1 MDQPFS
7 VFHEYYRMY
16 FERAMAMKEE
26 QEKRE
31 QEEAERKRQQA
42 KAERNAARNKTAAHG
57 NMKQTPPSPSIPSFT
72 EDDLEEL
79 IEEVI

>member
-1 MDQPFS
+1 MDQPFA

-16 FERAMAMKEE
+16 FDRAMAMKEE

-31 QEEAERKRQQA
+31 KEEAQKERERARQ
-42 KAERNAARNKTAAHG
+42 ERLARNNKTAAYG
-57 NMKQTPPSPSIPSFT
+57 NMKQTPPSPDIPPIT

>member
-1 MDQPFS
+1 MDQPFC

-16 FERAMAMKEE
+16 FMRAMAMKEE

-31 QEEAERKRQQA
+31 REEQERARQERLQQ
-42 KAERNAARNKTAAHG
+42 RSRSTTAA

-79 IEEVI
+79 IEEVT